1 MHQLLREITGNISPS
16 LTSITCGLPSLGLH
30 IKRVIVVQRAIAK
43 PKATVKPNTGVKAR
57 FPVEMQLYGLVA
69 LFYIIS
75 IGAVA
80 LLQIISVFIIPCF
93 VFCNGYSV
101 VCRSEEH
108 TSELKSLMRISYA
121 VFCL

>member
-1 MHQLLREITGNISPS
+1 MPS
-16 LTSITCGLPSLGLH
+16 LTIITCVLPSLVVH
-30 IKRVIVVQRAIAK
+30 IKRFMVVQRAIAK

-101 VCRSEEH
+101 VCIIQLCLRSEERRVGKECGS
-108 TSELKSLMRISYA
+108 TCRYRWSP
-121 VFCL
+121 